1 MQSAM
6 VEKNSEWVK
15 GFTDYVKREA
25 GEVFTDYVFGDTAK
39 IVVTAEET
47 KSPNGDNYFYTLRNA
62 TDAEIAESNNSE
74 EEISFGSFFDILV
87 D

>member
-6 VEKNSEWVK
+6 VEKNGSWTK
-15 GFTDYVKREA
+15 GFTDYARRVV

-39 IVVTAEET
+39 VVVTAEEV
-47 KSPNGDNYFYTLRNA
+47 KSPNGDNYFYILRNA
-62 TDAEIAESNNSE
+62 TDDEVAESNNSE
-74 EEISFGSFFDILV
+74 EEISFGSFFDILT

>member
-6 VEKNSEWVK
+6 VEKNGSWTK

-39 IVVTAEET
+39 VVVTAEEV

-62 TDAEIAESNNSE
+62 TSDEIAEANSGSE
-74 EEISFGSFFDILV
+74 EVSFGGFFDILA